1 MIDKLINIEINDVT
15 IVIEFAI
22 LYSDFSVLENFESFR
37 RQPN

>member
-22 LYSDFSVLENFESFR
+22 LYSDFSVLENFIKHYKK
-37 RQPN
+37 